1 MRTILFSLLLGL
13 VVCVGAQAQS
23 DGKYFVQLQNGEVY
37 YADKLRFKTP
47 LFKQDHFL
55 LNDSLKFSISSVA
68 AYQNDDGYFARVA
81 YGNRSESFAKRI
93 SEGPRISKFFTSTYD
108 YYNSGFSPYGYGYG
122 YGGFGMGAGP
132 SRRRIYFFS
141 KDNGPLI
148 PFEFENL
155 AEALA
160 DNPSSML
167 LLKRH
172 KKDKFIHTGISILGA
187 GLLAYGVLNSANST
201 NEFGQ
206 VRLNP
211 AIYAGAGIVAIPFV
225 IQLFQKDKLTQ
236 AVEVYNYQV
245 RQ

>member
-1 MRTILFSLLLGL
+1 MLSL
-13 VVCVGAQAQS
+13 VMCVGAQAQS
-23 DGKYFVQLQNGEVY
+23 DSRYFVQLQTGEVY

-68 AYQNDDGYFARVA
+68 AYQNDEGYFARVA

-93 SEGPRISKFFTSTYD
+93 SDGPRISKFFTSTYD

-167 LLKRH
+167 LLSRH
-172 KKDKFIHTGISILGA
+172 KRDKFIHTGISILGA
-187 GLLAYGVLNSANST
+187 GLLAYGVLNSVNST

-206 VRLNP
+206 ARLNP
-211 AIYAGAGIVAIPFV
+211 VIYAGAGIVAIPFA